1 MSAAITIY
9 HALPDLAQAAVAG
22 ALCGGLMAIWIKLC
36 LWLIP
41 NQRLSGK
48 EE

>member
-9 HALPDLAQAAVAG
+9 HALPDWAQASVAG
-22 ALCGGLMAIWIKLC
+22 AICGGLMAIWIKFL

-41 NQRLSGK
+41 DQRLSGK
-48 EE
+48 GE

>member
-9 HALPDLAQAAVAG
+9 HALPDLAQTAVAG
-22 ALCGGLMAIWIKLC
+22 AVCGGLMAIWIKLC

-41 NQRLSGK
+41 DQRLSGK
-48 EE
+48 GE

>member
-1 MSAAITIY
+1 MSAAIAFY
-9 HALPDLAQAAVAG
+9 HALPDLAQTAAAG
-22 ALCGGLMAIWIKLC
+22 AVCGGLMAIWIKFL

-48 EE
+48 GE